1 LGLGVGEALP
11 HGAGGRAAGS
21 RVDGSVGSA
30 AREAGRPAGGRVGM
44 GVTNHAEKRSGAI
57 EKLRAGLWKAAVRR
71 FQLKWVQ
78 FSFDFLSS
86 FLSGGTQM

>member
-1 LGLGVGEALP
+1 VLTEASEAPPARRDDL
-11 HGAGGRAAGS
+11 RAAELAWAL
-21 RVDGSVGSA
+21 RI
-30 AREAGRPAGGRVGM
+30 M
-44 GVTNHAEKRSGAI
+44 LKKRSGAI
-57 EKLRAGLWKAAVRR
+57 EKLRAGLWRAAVQR